1 MSFNGKTHELIKFID
16 CIVNV
21 SLSYYKMLESTN
33 NLSTLRGIIKRH
45 AGVVAQFHR
54 SGGWSNNRL
63 VGTPTCTSQ

>member
-1 MSFNGKTHELIKFID
+1 MLG
-16 CIVNV
+16 
-21 SLSYYKMLESTN
+21 YYKMLESTN